1 MKRPPGDCRI
11 EPMEPS
17 ELLHF
22 LAGVLDR
29 LQLPYFVT
37 GSTVTIFYGE
47 PRFTN
52 DIDVVV
58 ALPESMV
65 ALFCRQFPEEDFYLD
80 EEAVRDAI
88 RHRSQFNIIHPGSG
102 LKIDVMIPQRS
113 EFNQSRFNRARRV
126 RAGQD
131 WDASFATPE
140 DAIIKKM
147 EYFREGGSDKHLR
160 DITGVLKTSGADIDK
175 EYIERWAAALG
186 LLEIWQAI
194 VQKLNPSS

>member
-1 MKRPPGDCRI
+1 
-11 EPMEPS
+11 MEPS

-58 ALPESMV
+58 DLPASM
-65 ALFCRQFPEEDFYLD
+65 AATFCRQFPEDEFYVD
-80 EEAVRDAI
+80 EVAVRDAV
-88 RHRSQFNIIHPGSG
+88 RRRSQFNIIHPRSG
-102 LKIDVMIPQRS
+102 LKIDVMIPEAS
-113 EFNQSRFNRARRV
+113 DFNRSRFARARRV
-126 RAGQD
+126 RAGDD

-147 EYFREGGSDKHLR
+147 EYFREGGSEKHLR

-175 EYIERWAAALG
+175 DYIERWAATLALMD
-186 LLEIWQAI
+186 LWQAI
-194 VQKLNPSS
+194 LERLNSPQ